1 MSEKVRDSISDFHDY
16 GIYLPTKT
24 IRMVGEVD
32 EDLFKDAIS
41 NLHILDSISGDI
53 TIKLS
58 SAGGDIDYGKAI
70 YDAIRGCKNRVRI
83 IGYGLIASCA
93 TLIMQAADERIL
105 SPNAK
110 MMVHIGTEGYSEDH
124 VYNVRNAFKA
134 YEDDRKW
141 MEDVYFEQIKKRHSR
156 YTRQKLEDLLV
167 FDKYMSPKECLELGL
182 IDSIGEIQ

>member
-1 MSEKVRDSISDFHDY
+1 MSEKVRDYISDFHDY

-24 IRMVGEVD
+24 MRIIGEIDD
-32 EDLFKDAIS
+32 ERFENAIT
-41 NLHILDSISGDI
+41 NLHILDSLSGDI

-58 SAGGDIDYGKAI
+58 SSGGDLDAGKAI

-83 IGYGLIASCA
+83 IGYGLVASCA
-93 TLIMQAADERIL
+93 TLIMQAADERIMV
-105 SPNAK
+105 PNAK

-141 MEDVYFEQIKKRHSR
+141 MEDVYFEQIKKKHPR

-167 FDKYMSPKECLELGL
+167 FDKYIRPKECLELGL